1 MIKSSLVTAMPST
14 ASMKH
19 AKTNNNNNHPMYH
32 PHHHNQQPSRPFSHP
47 SSSFNSSHTTSSAS
61 YALPT
66 TTTTTT
72 QTSQQHRFPSA
83 LSNSPS
89 HHHHHQVHT
98 TSLNNN
104 NNNSSTVSSSNNGA
118 TNIDVMFKKIMEA
131 KFSTTLHEIENT
143 FSQYD
148 SQLSSTLRNIEEE
161 FREFLS
167 NTNLKKR
174 SRRGSSSQAESNSPQ
189 DSVST
194 AARGD
199 VYGENDSNSVDC
211 SSSKKRKRSNFSK
224 KDKELLIDWLH
235 QHAEYP
241 YPTDE
246 EKEELL
252 EKVSMTK
259 DQLET
264 WFVNNRKR
272 LLPTNTARKTP
283 AMLQCEQFNMKL
295 EQKLGV

>member
-1 MIKSSLVTAMPST
+1 
-14 ASMKH
+14 
-19 AKTNNNNNHPMYH
+19 MYH